1 MKVINVLSCCFAV
14 LLLWS
19 CVGSVAAQNPS
30 ETGAKNYLELSWRKV
45 ATGMPDEWYGTAD
58 ARKIADNVVFCQ
70 QNIGGWAKN
79 KPYHHPLSK
88 ADSIE
93 IIKTKAGVAATFD
106 NGATITEMRFLARV
120 YAGTGDE
127 RYRNAF
133 DKGLAYILEAQ
144 YPNGGWPQFYPF
156 RKGKTVSY
164 AAHITYNDNAMVNVM
179 NLLKEIA
186 EGDAEFACLN
196 IASDKKQAA
205 MLAFQKGVDC
215 IVKTQIKIN
224 GSPTVWCA
232 QHDEVTLQPANARA
246 YELASFSGSE
256 SAGITL
262 LLMNIKNPTKEIVSA
277 VKGAVQWFEQHKI
290 ERIRIKRE
298 TSGGSVN
305 TVVVTD
311 ATAPPLW
318 ARFYELET
326 GRPFFCDRDGVK
338 KYSLA
343 EIGPERRNGYS
354 WYTNAPE
361 KVLKEYGEWK
371 REINEK

>member
-1 MKVINVLSCCFAV
+1 MMKAIHFLCCCFGV
-14 LLLWS
+14 LFFWS
-19 CVGSVAAQNPS
+19 CAGSVAAQKTPDS
-30 ETGAKNYLELSWRKV
+30 GVKNYLELSWRKV
-45 ATGMPDEWYGTAD
+45 ATDMPEEWYGSAD
-58 ARKIADNVVFCQ
+58 ARKIADNVLFCQ

-106 NGATITEMRFLARV
+106 NGATITEMRFLAKV
-120 YAGTGDE
+120 HAKTGDE

-133 DKGLAYILEAQ
+133 DKGLSYILEAQ

-156 RKGKTVSY
+156 RQGRTVSY

-179 NLLKEIA
+179 TLLKEIA
-186 EGDAEFACLN
+186 EGGSEFAPLN
-196 IASDKKQAA
+196 IASEKKQSA
-205 MLAFQKGVDC
+205 MRAFQKGVDC
-215 IVKTQIKIN
+215 ILKTQIKIN
-224 GSPTVWCA
+224 GRPTVWCA
-232 QHDEVTLQPANARA
+232 QHDAVTLLPANARA

-262 LLMNIKNPTKEIVSA
+262 LLMNIKNPSKEIVEA
-277 VKGAVQWFEQHKI
+277 VRGAVQWFEAHKI
-290 ERIRIKRE
+290 EGIRVKRE
-298 TSGGSVN
+298 TNGGSVN
-305 TVVVTD
+305 TVVVSD
-311 ATAPPLW
+311 PNAPPLW
-318 ARFYELET
+318 ARFYELDT

-361 KVLKEYGEWK
+361 KVLGKYGEWTK
-371 REINEK
+371 ENE